1 MAADDEVLQTSHE
14 QVRLTQLHLTGLLDS
29 PPEAAF
35 DRLTE
40 LVCRLLEVPM
50 SLVALPDTNRQFFK
64 SVQGLGEPWASA
76 RETRLS
82 HSFCQHVVAARE
94 PLVIEDARLHP
105 LVRDNLAIRDLGV
118 IAYLG
123 IPLFTPD
130 GYAVATLCAI
140 DRQPRRWI
148 DDDINTVGQLAELAM
163 TEIALKFRVKERD
176 QANAALQT
184 LNQELD
190 LRVRERTK
198 EVVALAAELARA
210 EQRERHR
217 IAQHLHDSLQQE
229 LFAAQFA
236 LHNLRKQATLES
248 EEMQAA
254 AEEAYKLITG
264 AIALARE
271 ATSDLSPPTLPGGA
285 FVQTLQRLTTA
296 LDKRYGLQVELSV
309 SESLPEPNEMTC
321 GLLLPL
327 LRELLFNVVKH
338 AGVNQATLSLSVLE
352 GEVAVTVS
360 DGGQGFNTATLQD
373 PQVSNLG
380 LHSVRER
387 LHLLGGRLLVDSDLG
402 KGTRASI
409 FIPVEFFTLTP

>member
-1 MAADDEVLQTSHE
+1 MASSNEVPKTPDERT
-14 QVRLTQLHLTGLLDS
+14 RLRELYVTGLLDS

-40 LVCRLLEVPM
+40 LVCRLLEVPV

-64 SVQGLGEPWASA
+64 SVQGLAEPWASA

-118 IAYLG
+118 VAYLG
-123 IPLFTPD
+123 MPLFTPD

-140 DRQPRRWI
+140 DRQPRSWT
-148 DDDINTVGQLAELAM
+148 DDDIKTVAQLAELAM
-163 TEIALKFRVKERD
+163 TEIALKFRIRERD
-176 QANAALQT
+176 HANAALLM

-190 LRVRERTK
+190 QLVRERTR
-198 EVVALAAELARA
+198 EVVALAAELAEA
-210 EQRERHR
+210 EQKERHR

-248 EEMQAA
+248 GEMQAA
-254 AEEAYKLITG
+254 AEEAYQLITG

-271 ATSDLSPPTLPGGA
+271 ATSELSLPTLPGGA
-285 FVQTLQRLTTA
+285 FEQAVQRLIA
-296 LDKRYGLQVELSV
+296 AVAKRYGLEVVLSV
-309 SESLPEPNEMTC
+309 SEPLPEPTETTS

-338 AGVNQATLSLSVLE
+338 AGVKRAALSLSVLE

-360 DGGQGFNTATLQD
+360 DDGHGFTPGTLQD

-387 LHLLGGRLLVDSDLG
+387 LRLLGGRLLVDSEQG

-409 FIPVEFFTLTP
+409 FIPVEFFTLAP